1 MRRPSPPLLP
11 VLAGLLSAGGFAGFF
26 LLFLRDLNVFW
37 LVVAPIIFAMYQI
50 PAAAVWWIWKRRKKA
65 ETGDEEK
72 KGEGPGTPPDD

>member
-1 MRRPSPPLLP
+1 MNRALTSLLP
-11 VLAGLLSAGGFAGFF
+11 FLAALFCAGGIAGFF

-65 ETGDEEK
+65 EGGEEPKIGDER
-72 KGEGPGTPPDD
+72 